1 MILEKDNWDG
11 FKEKLKGKIALCDK
25 EIEIFLL
32 NEDVRSYI
40 IDNDR
45 NIYNDSLLIE
55 IANGSSSL
63 LREFYFSEEVVKAL
77 DETGKIAWVMSDLDY
92 YPYKVQLFDRK
103 YILDTIANYDY
114 VPRKITSSDKKGEIV
129 DKIINY
135 YFQDISSYS
144 KALDDIIQNLSS
156 DKHEFY
162 LKKYKSVIEEHAISN
177 KNFSYDFLFRENDE
191 LEHLLKILEIFSD
204 VVIPS
209 YRLTEQLIE
218 SFSSYHEDKEDSLK
232 NFPLVLK
239 YLSYR
244 EVRTLFFN
252 NCSSSII
259 LEKLYKILDDDL
271 KKEYL
276 NDEGIQILRERNM
289 IRLIVESDIDLD
301 SFLVNAS
308 FLDAFND
315 NNIEYFHHY
324 LKNIKGKVDKR
335 SLENSLNLYLN
346 SSNYEGFYKTFTFLD
361 DEDQISWFRCN
372 KELFINSLSKSFYV
386 LLGVKKSLYNLFSD
400 LCSEVYKNCE
410 ISPYMLREMLDT
422 KEQYSHVQ
430 LEKIFTSSV
439 NVNSL
444 FNSSGFCYA
453 YIKLL
458 ALDNEVIS
466 SVYLGEE
473 VLKRI
478 RENSMLKDIYDA
490 FFNSKSSTKYNKSLR
505 SFLVNEDNLNVVG
518 EETRKD
524 DEYFKEVG
532 IVGGRFEYDDFFYLV
547 RGWEKEEKDTLFK
560 ILDYFL
566 INSKY
571 LVAFN
576 KSMSYDD
583 VISDEYYES
592 RRDLITKVIQE
603 GDIKLLNKIFV
614 YLDDYIIDKE
624 RMSKQIFPERE
635 RLIYSLDS
643 YKFDRIFA
651 TGLDGKYRINE
662 DTLDVDQ
669 FVSVFSRSTYGIVN
683 TLKAAFDNEDLI
695 RDIISKVKNHDKL
708 YSEIKNSL
716 GDCADEYKNLL
727 KLIELSSF
735 KSALDDADLALL
747 DDMKKIMIDEDYKE
761 TVRLYETYK
770 GVNLE
775 KEKLRILESIRD
787 KSRKSILSSLTDI
800 KSMNP
805 TIQEYTV
812 RGRVYRIPTVVF
824 DGEPFNFL
832 VRRLENCDHYL
843 NGDYKEKIE
852 SYSTIYEENRSMFYG
867 NSGIKLAYSNVKP
880 GDIVYVYPF
889 DAISNDFDDKKYWI
903 KGLKTPRWLSSDDLN
918 RITRNNQSYNE
929 IRIEGRQDP
938 DIVVS
943 YDEPDEQSILSCDR
957 LHATMAKILR
967 KRYPNCIESH
977 DDPYKHWQ

>member
-1 MILEKDNWDG
+1 MLEKDNWKN
-11 FKEKLKGKIALCDK
+11 FKSKLKGKIALCDK
-25 EIEIFLL
+25 ELEEFLL
-32 NEDVRSYI
+32 NDDVRNYI
-40 IDNDR
+40 IDNDG
-45 NIYNDSLLIE
+45 NIYNDSLLVE
-55 IANGSSSL
+55 IANGSSDL
-63 LREFYFSEEVVKAL
+63 LREYYFSEEAVKAL

-92 YPYKVQLFDRK
+92 YPYKVQLFDKK
-103 YILDTIANYDY
+103 YILDAIANYAY

-129 DKIINY
+129 DKMINY
-135 YFQDISSYS
+135 YFQDIGSYS
-144 KALDDIIQNLSS
+144 KALDDITQNLSS

-162 LKKYKSVIEEHAISN
+162 LRKYRSIIEEHAISN

-191 LEHLLKILEIFSD
+191 LEHLLKILEIFAD

-218 SFSSYHEDKEDSLK
+218 EVSSYHEDKKSSLE
-232 NFPLVLK
+232 NLQLILK

-244 EVRTLFFN
+244 EVRILFLN

-289 IRLIVESDIDLD
+289 IRLIVESDIGLD
-301 SFLVNAS
+301 RFLVNTS

-315 NNIEYFHHY
+315 NNIEYFHYY
-324 LKNIKGKVDKR
+324 LKNIKRKVDKR
-335 SLENSLNLYLN
+335 SLEKPLNVYLN

-361 DEDQISWFRCN
+361 DEEQISWFRCN
-372 KELFINSLSKSFYV
+372 KELFISSLNKSFYV

-400 LCSEVYKNCE
+400 LCSEVYKNYE
-410 ISPYMLREMLDT
+410 ISFYMLREMLDT
-422 KEQYSHVQ
+422 KEQYSLAQ
-430 LEKIFTSSV
+430 LEKIFTSDV

-444 FNSSGFCYA
+444 FNSSRFCYA

-458 ALDNEVIS
+458 ALDNEAIS

-473 VLKRI
+473 MLKRI
-478 RENSMLKDIYDA
+478 RENFMLKDIYGV
-490 FFNSKSSTKYNKSLR
+490 FFNSKSSTKYNRSLR

-524 DEYFKEVG
+524 DEYFKEVR
-532 IVGGRFEYDDFFYLV
+532 IVGGSFEYDNFFYVV
-547 RGWEKEEKDTLFK
+547 RGWKKEEKDTLYK

-576 KSMSYDD
+576 KSMSYDNE
-583 VISDEYYES
+583 ISDEYYES

-603 GDIKLLNKIFV
+603 GDIKLLDNIFG
-614 YLDDYIIDKE
+614 YLSEYGGDKK
-624 RMSKQIFPERE
+624 RISKQIFPERE

-651 TGLDGKYRINE
+651 EYLDGKYRINE
-662 DTLDVDQ
+662 DALDIDQ
-669 FVSVFSRSTYGIVN
+669 FVSIFSRSTYGIIN

-695 RDIISKVKNHDKL
+695 RDIISKIKNHDKL

-716 GDCADEYKNLL
+716 GDCANEYKNLL

-735 KSALDDADLALL
+735 KSALDDDDLVLL

-761 TVRLYETYK
+761 TVRIYEKYK

-775 KEKLRILESIRD
+775 KAKLRILESIKD
-787 KSRKSILSSLTDI
+787 MSRKSILSSLTDI

-805 TIQEYTV
+805 IIQEYTV
-812 RGRVYRIPTVVF
+812 KGTIYRIPTVVF
-824 DGEPFNFL
+824 DGEPYNFL
-832 VRRLENCDHYL
+832 VRRLRNCDHYL
-843 NGDYKEKIE
+843 NGNYEERIE

-880 GDIVYVYPF
+880 EDIVYVYPF

-903 KGLKTPRWLSSDDLN
+903 KGLKTPRWLSSDELN

-943 YDEPDEQSILSCDR
+943 YDEPDDQSIVSCDR

-967 KRYPNCIESH
+967 KSYPNSIECH